1 MPSTAEANVNRV
13 IEIIRQQDDK
23 LDRIKVKLRP
33 NCGYEVLEQYE
44 RWRTETRNL
53 FSQNINN
60 EEDSFD
66 RIQKREAH
74 RKNNLA
80 RIEFEYHG
88 YKAYFKILI
97 QGLMDGSIKLTTPAS
112 TSSHTKVSPER
123 EFMVRAIELAR
134 QSVSEPGKTSPKV
147 GAIVVR
153 DGVVLGQS
161 FRGEI
166 EPGEHAEYTLL
177 EKKLHDE
184 ILAGATLYT
193 TLEPCTERN
202 DPKIACAERV
212 IERRIGR
219 VVIGTLD
226 RNETIRGKGE
236 IKLLD
241 AGVKIGRFDSDLL
254 PVLEELNRDF
264 IREISKRT
272 KAQTQDP
279 VAPEAVGPNGF
290 RIGYME
296 NGDKVEWIKE
306 DGETFP
312 MVLRRNDN
320 DILEALHE
328 FWDKV
333 WWNRHQVLLERIERG
348 EKITIPEAGYA
359 GAKKIEEKYGR
370 ENLGW
375 DDVDWGLLQG
385 RMSALAWVMGAEWEE
400 SLDT

>member
-1 MPSTAEANVNRV
+1 MPTQDEANVNRV

-23 LDRIKVKLRP
+23 LDRVKAKLRP
-33 NCGYEVLEQYE
+33 MCGYEVLEEYE
-44 RWRTETRNL
+44 RWRSETRNL
-53 FSQNINN
+53 IGQDIQN
-60 EEDSFD
+60 EEESFD

-74 RKNNLA
+74 REGNLPK
-80 RIEFEYHG
+80 IHFEYHG
-88 YKAYFKILI
+88 YKAYFRILI
-97 QGLMDGSIKLTTPAS
+97 RGLTDGSIRLKSPA
-112 TSSHTKVSPER
+112 TSFGPKISPAR
-123 EFMVRAIELAR
+123 EFMLRAIDLAR
-134 QSVSEPGKTSPKV
+134 KSVSEPGKTSPKV

-153 DGVVLGQS
+153 DGVILGEA

-177 EKKLHDE
+177 ERKLAGE
-184 ILAGATLYT
+184 TLAGATLYT

-202 DPKIACAERV
+202 DPKIACADRV
-212 IERRIGR
+212 VERRIGK

-226 RNETIRGKGE
+226 RNEVIRGKGE
-236 IKLLD
+236 IELLD
-241 AGVKIGRFDSDLL
+241 AGIKIERFHSDLL
-254 PVLEELNRDF
+254 PILEELNRDF
-264 IREISKRT
+264 IREISRRT

-290 RIGYME
+290 RIGYTE
-296 NGDKVEWIKE
+296 TGDKVEWIE
-306 DGETFP
+306 DEGETFP
-312 MVLRRNDN
+312 MLLRRNDN

-333 WWNRHQVLLERIERG
+333 WWNRHQVLLERIARG

-359 GAKKIEEKYGR
+359 GAKRIEEKYGR

-385 RMSALAWVMGAEWEE
+385 RMSALAWVMGAEWDE